1 LIHFYKRSIFP
12 IRIKMMKTLLFLLL
26 GVLCV
31 SQQASASSAGSRHL
45 MNTEDDINDIYEGA
59 KDEVQGVMDKF
70 WGGVCISDDQC
81 YQVVAFCDKS
91 AVLGSLAVDGECRPV
106 TWFWAIPVTIILL
119 LVVSCICCIKCC
131 CC

>member
-1 LIHFYKRSIFP
+1 
-12 IRIKMMKTLLFLLL
+12 MKALLFLLL
-26 GVLCV
+26 GVLCM
-31 SQQASASSAGSRHL
+31 SKQASASSVGSRHL
-45 MNTEDDINDIYEGA
+45 MNTEDDINDIYDDAE
-59 KDEVQGVMDKF
+59 DQIQGIMDKF

-91 AVLGSLAVDGECRPV
+91 AGLSVIDGECRPV

-119 LVVSCICCIKCC
+119 LVACCICCIKCC